1 MHRSQALDHEGCLDP
16 LLEALDNRVRAGS
29 QRTSLRLIGRL
40 AVHLRNVVES
50 NQNSQRRLRFLL
62 LSAQAQQNANLK
74 TATQSF
80 QKSERLART
89 LNNLAA
95 SAAARIGLATADL
108 DNGRLL
114 SAIALLETVHDDLAD
129 ERHYEAT
136 DATDALAA
144 QAHALHGR
152 ILLYLGQAADC
163 MKHLLAA
170 KKRVPPEQEDLRC
183 HVWIDLARAEALAHR
198 YATAMRTLRE
208 IEKAHPVRHFPRAR
222 LRFHLYRG
230 QLRLLLG
237 DPDANQDLRLALDE
251 AERLALPV
259 YGARAAV
266 LLGERDFWRGNDDA
280 ARGRFEQAMALAD
293 KASDK
298 LGEAVARSHLLRLG
312 ADDPGLE
319 TLVDKL
325 DMPELRANWLLAMTG
340 SGRAVAN
347 TNEQIEALL
356 QDADLPLPMH
366 LRSLRLLD
374 RPASARSL
382 VRTVSQRFA
391 QRSMRQRFLG
401 IWQGKARI

>member
-1 MHRSQALDHEGCLDP
+1 
-16 LLEALDNRVRAGS
+16 
-29 QRTSLRLIGRL
+29 
-40 AVHLRNVVES
+40 
-50 NQNSQRRLRFLL
+50 
-62 LSAQAQQNANLK
+62 
-74 TATQSF
+74 
-80 QKSERLART
+80 
-89 LNNLAA
+89 
-95 SAAARIGLATADL
+95 
-108 DNGRLL
+108 
-114 SAIALLETVHDDLAD
+114 
-129 ERHYEAT
+129 
-136 DATDALAA
+136 
-144 QAHALHGR
+144 
-152 ILLYLGQAADC
+152 
-163 MKHLLAA
+163 
-170 KKRVPPEQEDLRC
+170 
-183 HVWIDLARAEALAHR
+183 
-198 YATAMRTLRE
+198 MRTLRE

-356 QDADLPLPMH
+356 QDADLPLPLH